1 MVIRD
6 RPDAAQLVLRIVL
19 VLLISLF
26 LVHWIVLARYAV
38 DLPYMDDWIGYDWG
52 DAGSFKVS
60 RLFAAGNDTLMPVGR
75 FLDAVNVRLFAGD
88 NVISQIL
95 SFGAVVGSLLLLQY
109 ALLKRFAPSTIALAL
124 AALSL
129 VLLLQPETYWGAQT
143 VAFYQAL
150 PLVALLCGLWIAVT
164 SPASLGTK
172 TALIGVVAAL
182 GGLSYVSGAFAALTA
197 AVVAGF
203 FWWRRGSGPLQAYRA
218 ATLGFGLGALL
229 SLPAQLWVLLV
240 VQHGHTHRADA
251 PWTSPFAP
259 QFWEFIVGIVGRAI
273 GFSRTESGW
282 AFAVSLLVMLALV
295 ALLLVLLWGAANRSV
310 PHDDE
315 DDAFA
320 FIYSALGATVLFYL
334 CMVAAGRA
342 NLGAPTGQTAL
353 GSFALGQG
361 RFYFFWVSL
370 LIPWVLLAI
379 MRLMR
384 GSSPIMQ
391 NATALVLG
399 LLLLAMFLVNSAAI
413 FGLAPYYRF
422 TAQLKQEGLQCL
434 RSKIPEGPP
443 YLCPSLF
450 PADLSRALD
459 YAALVGA
466 KFTVYLPAFQADQA
480 NAALWQYETVWR
492 MDKSTIDRLG
502 TINGSFEQ
510 VEGGLQIAAKDDS
523 QVIVDIAQ
531 AAPALQNCRRLKFH
545 VEVNRGKASSD
556 PVQLY
561 YIPVGAPDFVEANS
575 LVQYPAWTAEGEAS
589 IDFQVGSLSGF
600 VPRLRFDPAR
610 QAGVYLVRAIE
621 VACGHPRAQS

>member
-1 MVIRD
+1 MGGANRG
-6 RPDAAQLVLRIVL
+6 
-19 VLLISLF
+19 LLS
-26 LVHWIVLARYAV
+26 
-38 DLPYMDDWIGYDWG
+38 G
-52 DAGSFKVS
+52 
-60 RLFAAGNDTLMPVGR
+60 
-75 FLDAVNVRLFAGD
+75 
-88 NVISQIL
+88 
-95 SFGAVVGSLLLLQY
+95 
-109 ALLKRFAPSTIALAL
+109 APSR
-124 AALSL
+124 
-129 VLLLQPETYWGAQT
+129 G
-143 VAFYQAL
+143 
-150 PLVALLCGLWIAVT
+150 
-164 SPASLGTK
+164 ASLRTLDCRNRPGFSRHEDCTYR
-172 TALIGVVAAL
+172 LVAAL

-203 FWWRRGSGPLQAYRA
+203 FWWRRGRSASG
-218 ATLGFGLGALL
+218 L
-229 SLPAQLWVLLV
+229 SRSDVRVRPRSVLELPAQLWVLLV
-240 VQHGHTHRADA
+240 VQHGHTHRPDA
-251 PWTSPFAP
+251 PWASPFAP

-273 GFSRTESGW
+273 GFSGTASGW

-334 CMVAAGRA
+334 CTVAAGRA
-342 NLGAPTGQTAL
+342 NLGAPTEQTAL

-361 RFYFFWVSL
+361 RFYFFWVSV

-399 LLLLAMFLVNSAAI
+399 LLLLAMFLVNSTAI

-443 YLCPSLF
+443 YLCPRLF

-502 TINGSFEQ
+502 TINGSSEQ
-510 VEGGLQIAAKDDS
+510 LKEVLES
-523 QVIVDIAQ
+523 
-531 AAPALQNCRRLKFH
+531 PRRMTCR
-545 VEVNRGKASSD
+545 
-556 PVQLY
+556 
-561 YIPVGAPDFVEANS
+561 
-575 LVQYPAWTAEGEAS
+575 
-589 IDFQVGSLSGF
+589 
-600 VPRLRFDPAR
+600 
-610 QAGVYLVRAIE
+610 
-621 VACGHPRAQS
+621 

>member
-1 MVIRD
+1 M
-6 RPDAAQLVLRIVL
+6 
-19 VLLISLF
+19 
-26 LVHWIVLARYAV
+26 
-38 DLPYMDDWIGYDWG
+38 
-52 DAGSFKVS
+52 
-60 RLFAAGNDTLMPVGR
+60 
-75 FLDAVNVRLFAGD
+75 
-88 NVISQIL
+88 
-95 SFGAVVGSLLLLQY
+95 
-109 ALLKRFAPSTIALAL
+109 
-124 AALSL
+124 
-129 VLLLQPETYWGAQT
+129 
-143 VAFYQAL
+143 
-150 PLVALLCGLWIAVT
+150 
-164 SPASLGTK
+164 
-172 TALIGVVAAL
+172 
-182 GGLSYVSGAFAALTA
+182 
-197 AVVAGF
+197 AGF

-218 ATLGFGLGALL
+218 ATLGFGLGAVL

-251 PWTSPFAP
+251 PWASPFAP

-273 GFSRTESGW
+273 GFSGTASGW
-282 AFAVSLLVMLALV
+282 AFTVSLLVMLALV
-295 ALLLVLLWGAANRSV
+295 ALLLVLLWRSASRSA

-320 FIYSALGATVLFYL
+320 FVYSALGATVLFYL

-342 NLGAPTGQTAL
+342 NLGAPTEQTAL

-399 LLLLAMFLVNSAAI
+399 LLLLAMFLVNGAAI

-422 TAQLKQEGLQCL
+422 TAQLKQEGLECL

-466 KFTVYLPAFQADQA
+466 KFTVYLPAFRPDQA

-502 TINGSFEQ
+502 TINGSSEQ
-510 VEGGLQIAAKDDS
+510 VEGGLRIAAKDDL

-531 AAPALQNCRRLKFH
+531 AAPALHELPPAKIPCRSQPGQGEQRPGPALLHPGRDCQILSRRIPSCNIRRGPPKVRRASTSRWEASPDSFPACASIRRGRLGSIWYARLRWLAVIRARNPESDIH
-545 VEVNRGKASSD
+545 SRQASSMT
-556 PVQLY
+556 
-561 YIPVGAPDFVEANS
+561 AANS
-575 LVQYPAWTAEGEAS
+575 ASGSSQVQ
-589 IDFQVGSLSGF
+589 SLGF
-600 VPRLRFDPAR
+600 RSR
-610 QAGVYLVRAIE
+610 QQCA
-621 VACGHPRAQS
+621 